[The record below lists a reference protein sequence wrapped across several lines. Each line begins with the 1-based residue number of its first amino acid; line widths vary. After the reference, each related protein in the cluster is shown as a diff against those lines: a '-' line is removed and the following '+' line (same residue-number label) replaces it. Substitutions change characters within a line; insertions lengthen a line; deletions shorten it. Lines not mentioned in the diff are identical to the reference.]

1 MNPAPPVTRYKLLTV
16 KKPFFEKAKGDLR
29 RLPDYKLNFLVARTG
44 IEPVLSAL
52 RGRRVNQLHQRA
64 LRESPDFQE
73 VVRRKLYNTLTFVFQ
88 SFVPSAFSA
97 LCLAGQR
104 LR

>member
-64 LRESPDFQE
+64 LRDSPDFQE
-73 VVRRKLYNTLTFVFQ
+73 VVIHSLYITLPLVFQ
-88 SFVPSAFSA
+88 SFVPSDRSI
-97 LCLAGQR
+97 LSPAGQHPN
-104 LR
+104 